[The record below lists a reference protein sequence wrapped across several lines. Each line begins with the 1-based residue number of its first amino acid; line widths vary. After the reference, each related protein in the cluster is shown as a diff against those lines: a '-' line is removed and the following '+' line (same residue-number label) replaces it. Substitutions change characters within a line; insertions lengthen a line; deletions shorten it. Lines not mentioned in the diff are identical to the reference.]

1 MTDPKS
7 AERPADFDA
16 RGFLQQLTT
25 QPGVYRMLGAA
36 GDLLYVGKARN
47 LKKRVSQYFLRAS
60 GDPRIES
67 MVSQIRHID
76 ITVTHTE
83 DEALILE
90 ATLIKE
96 LQPRYNILYR
106 DDKSYPY
113 LRISAHAYPRISYY
127 RGEKRGNDQYFGPFP
142 SAGAVRETLVT
153 LQKLFQLRPCRDSF
167 FAHRERPCLQH
178 QIKRCS
184 APCVQLIGTDE
195 YARDVNDAKR
205 LSKDPAMRMVIG
217 DRAKKLKAAS
227 SSEMGR
233 LETETLSTDGNLGAL
248 VVAHANYV
256 TFQLAEVAVPRR
268 LFAQILRRIARL
280 TPPIAPG

>member
-113 LRISAHAYPRISYY
+113 LRISAHVYPRISYY
-127 RGEKRGNDQYFGPFP
+127 RGESAATISTSGRFPAPARYAKPWSRCRSCSSCGP
-142 SAGAVRETLVT
+142 
-153 LQKLFQLRPCRDSF
+153 
-167 FAHRERPCLQH
+167 
-178 QIKRCS
+178 
-184 APCVQLIGTDE
+184 
-195 YARDVNDAKR
+195 
-205 LSKDPAMRMVIG
+205 
-217 DRAKKLKAAS
+217 AATAFS
-227 SSEMGR
+227 
-233 LETETLSTDGNLGAL
+233 
-248 VVAHANYV
+248 
-256 TFQLAEVAVPRR
+256 
-268 LFAQILRRIARL
+268 RIANGPACSTRSNAARR
-280 TPPIAPG
+280 PACS

>member
-1 MTDPKS
+1 MTDQAPD
-7 AERPADFDA
+7 APGDFDA

-25 QPGVYRMLGAA
+25 QPGVYRMLGAT

-96 LQPRYNILYR
+96 LNPRYNILYR

-127 RGEKRGNDQYFGPFP
+127 RGESAAATSTLVRFPAPARSVKPWSRCRSFFSFGP
-142 SAGAVRETLVT
+142 VVT
-153 LQKLFQLRPCRDSF
+153 AFS
-167 FAHRERPCLQH
+167 
-178 QIKRCS
+178 
-184 APCVQLIGTDE
+184 
-195 YARDVNDAKR
+195 
-205 LSKDPAMRMVIG
+205 
-217 DRAKKLKAAS
+217 
-227 SSEMGR
+227 
-233 LETETLSTDGNLGAL
+233 
-248 VVAHANYV
+248 
-256 TFQLAEVAVPRR
+256 
-268 LFAQILRRIARL
+268 RIATGPVCSIRSSGVRHR
-280 TPPIAPG
+280 AWR